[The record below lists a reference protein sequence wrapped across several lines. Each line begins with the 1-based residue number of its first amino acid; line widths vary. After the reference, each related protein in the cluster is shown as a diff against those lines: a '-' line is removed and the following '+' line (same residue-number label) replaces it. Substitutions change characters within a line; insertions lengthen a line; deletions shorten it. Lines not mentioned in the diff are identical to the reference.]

1 MNSGWF
7 NSNMVHCDLV
17 FFQWRSATQDQ
28 VRIAARLSCIFAEG
42 QELTPIPAPTPVPT
56 PTLAP
61 VPAPT
66 PALAPVPAPTP
77 ASVDRMSAAKFLV
90 APHYNQFIK
99 PLIWF
104 WLVIIVLAVLIGVPM
119 IGLCLLVTMASMW
132 IILDAIY
139 GGNRKQSTSTT
150 VDPTISQVTGEL
162 RQQPTVTVAH
172 AADRTHMREATTPA
186 VQELKLCVICLDKE
200 RDMVLTPCFHLCLC
214 TECSVPLTRC
224 PLCRNEIVSKNK
236 VYS

>member
-7 NSNMVHCDLV
+7 NSTMVHCDLV

-28 VRIAARLSCIFAEG
+28 VRIAARLSCIFAEEAP
-42 QELTPIPAPTPVPT
+42 ELTPIPAPT
-56 PTLAP
+56 
-61 VPAPT
+61 
-66 PALAPVPAPTP
+66 PVPAPTP

-99 PLIWF
+99 PLNWF

-150 VDPTISQVTGEL
+150 VDPTRSQVTGK
-162 RQQPTVTVAH
+162 T
-172 AADRTHMREATTPA
+172 
-186 VQELKLCVICLDKE
+186 
-200 RDMVLTPCFHLCLC
+200 
-214 TECSVPLTRC
+214 
-224 PLCRNEIVSKNK
+224 
-236 VYS
+236 